1 MFDGAVLPELSLK
14 NGEIV
19 SDLYLLPDEFGS
31 GYVELI
37 KFSQSMTVFIFNC
50 HWQKAR
56 SFKLKSDGRI
66 RFNFS
71 LDFGMKTELDEDES
85 ISTSAPTLRIVK
97 RPKGD
102 LLLEKIQSDAQTA
115 WVTIV
120 VTREYLT
127 GLFGEQAIPQNSEL
141 AKLLSGDSKEM
152 LFEQFSID
160 HNINLILSHLL
171 SKNSHENLHL
181 SYVNAKILELTCIAL
196 ERIIQVE
203 PKNELPVKLNSRDER
218 AVKIV
223 REIVSKNLADV
234 PSVREICLMVGMNR
248 NKLHYGFKHF
258 YNVSLSQFIKEE
270 RLSRSYG
277 LLEETE
283 KTVIEI
289 ALEVGFQH
297 QSSLSTAFKKKY
309 GISPIQLRKN
319 LQNR

>member
-1 MFDGAVLPELSLK
+1 
-14 NGEIV
+14 
-19 SDLYLLPDEFGS
+19 
-31 GYVELI
+31 
-37 KFSQSMTVFIFNC
+37 
-50 HWQKAR
+50 
-56 SFKLKSDGRI
+56 
-66 RFNFS
+66 
-71 LDFGMKTELDEDES
+71 
-85 ISTSAPTLRIVK
+85 
-97 RPKGD
+97 
-102 LLLEKIQSDAQTA
+102 
-115 WVTIV
+115 
-120 VTREYLT
+120 
-127 GLFGEQAIPQNSEL
+127 
-141 AKLLSGDSKEM
+141 
-152 LFEQFSID
+152 
-160 HNINLILSHLL
+160 
-171 SKNSHENLHL
+171 
-181 SYVNAKILELTCIAL
+181 
-196 ERIIQVE
+196 VE
-203 PKNELPVKLNSRDER
+203 PINELPVKLNSRDER